1 VVLLGF
7 DFGIVVVEVVC
18 VVEELCCVVVEL
30 VMLLGIEV
38 LVLVSIGISIYLVDV
53 EIFVLFMYFVDEWM
67 YERKVVWR
75 GWLLVLLVLLWVM

>member
-1 VVLLGF
+1 
-7 DFGIVVVEVVC
+7 VVEVVC